1 MATEIEILRRRVARI
16 EDLLEKVLPLIPLE
30 MSNAPQT
37 QEFIEDKARD
47 QREVPTDRS
56 RL

>member
-16 EDLLEKVLPLIPLE
+16 EDLLEKVLPTIPLE
-30 MSNAPQT
+30 MSSGQQT
-37 QEFIEDKARD
+37 QKFVDDKTRD
-47 QREVPTDRS
+47 QREIPTDRS